1 MITLKQ
7 AMALC
12 RVEPDELVEMIRDG
26 QTRYDGVWFA
36 GWRIRELFDMRK
48 VYVVRI
54 DTVFSYEGEYEGL
67 LFTVRN
73 VSAETLKKLFYAEKK
88 GVRHGQKS

>member
-12 RVEPDELVEMIRDG
+12 AVDADELVELIRDG
-26 QTRYDGVWFA
+26 QSRRTSVWFT
-36 GWRIRELFDMRK
+36 GRRIRELFDMRK

-88 GVRHGQKS
+88 GV